1 MTDDE
6 TNALMKHAN
15 DCVEGECSI
24 DEVSDLLNVLKNTE
38 KELEDRLEK
47 IMNMVAHLQH
57 VNEKESRKTDEVRA
71 FVKDMLRVFST
82 DVSFYFQN
90 EFFLYKYI

>member
-1 MTDDE
+1 
-6 TNALMKHAN
+6 
-15 DCVEGECSI
+15 
-24 DEVSDLLNVLKNTE
+24 
-38 KELEDRLEK
+38 
-47 IMNMVAHLQH
+47 MNMVAHLQH

-90 EFFLYKYI
+90 EFFLYIYIYIYI